1 MITTVLKEATRPM
14 HEALEACMFSEN
26 ILAKSL
32 TPDQY
37 RLLIQA
43 NYTVHALLENRVFT
57 ALSADVKHA
66 LQVEERAKLPA
77 LEADRHILSI
87 PGEINLP
94 AHIFVPGIHDQQ
106 QALGAMYVM
115 EGATLGGNMIVRHLK
130 KTAAL
135 AALSFHYYGV
145 YGETTGEK
153 WKRFQNVL
161 NTYVSPDSEACVA
174 KATEVFIFMQRVAQ
188 HFQQPIPA

>member
-32 TPDQY
+32 MPKQY

-43 NYTVHALLENRVFT
+43 NYTVHSILENRVFT
-57 ALSADVKHA
+57 ALTADVKHA
-66 LQVEERAKLPA
+66 LCIEERVKLPA
-77 LEADRHILSI
+77 LQADRHILSL

-94 AHIFVPGIHDQQ
+94 ADIFVPEVHDQEE
-106 QALGAMYVM
+106 ALGAMYVM

-135 AALSFHYYGV
+135 ADLSFHYYGV

-161 NTYVSPDSEACVA
+161 NTYVSPHSEACVA
-174 KATEVFIFMQRVAQ
+174 KAKEVFIFMQRVAQ
-188 HFQQPIPA
+188 HLQQSIPA